1 MAVFFILGLEF
12 IFFEFLHPPCNH
24 FKTSCVYANRSLF
37 LNQKQKKTK
46 SLLMKIIQLHQEEAK
61 VIKLAVENNRQAQQ
75 QIYSRF
81 SSKMLSVCRQYIKDI
96 QLAEDVMITAF
107 MKVFTNLSKFEH
119 KGSFEGWIRR
129 IMVNECISYLRVQKK
144 VKFAEDEFFVEESFN
159 ALDSQFTVDQ
169 IQFLIDALP
178 DGYKMVFNL
187 YAIEGY
193 KHNEIAKMLG
203 INEGTSKSQ
212 LSHARK
218 MLQTQ
223 ITILKKQDNG
233 TE

>member
-1 MAVFFILGLEF
+1 
-12 IFFEFLHPPCNH
+12 
-24 FKTSCVYANRSLF
+24 
-37 LNQKQKKTK
+37 
-46 SLLMKIIQLHQEEAK
+46 MKIIQLHQDETK
-61 VIKLAVENNRQAQQ
+61 IIKLAVENNRQAQQ

-107 MKVFTNLSKFEH
+107 MKVFTNLSKFEN

-159 ALDSQFTVDQ
+159 EIESQFTVEQ
-169 IQFLIDALP
+169 IQYLIDALP

>member
-1 MAVFFILGLEF
+1 
-12 IFFEFLHPPCNH
+12 
-24 FKTSCVYANRSLF
+24 
-37 LNQKQKKTK
+37 
-46 SLLMKIIQLHQEEAK
+46 MKIIQLHQEETK
-61 VIKLAVENNRQAQQ
+61 IIKLAAENNRQAQQ
-75 QIYSRF
+75 QIYSKF

-107 MKVFTNLSKFEH
+107 MKVFTNISKFEH

-144 VKFAEDEFFVEESFN
+144 VKFTEDEFFVEESFN
-159 ALDSQFTVDQ
+159 EIDSQFTVEQ
-169 IQFLIDALP
+169 IQYLIDALP

>member
-1 MAVFFILGLEF
+1 
-12 IFFEFLHPPCNH
+12 
-24 FKTSCVYANRSLF
+24 
-37 LNQKQKKTK
+37 
-46 SLLMKIIQLHQEEAK
+46 MKIIQLHQEEAK
-61 VIKLAVENNRQAQQ
+61 IIKLAVENNRQAQQ
-75 QIYSRF
+75 QIYSKF

-107 MKVFTNLSKFEH
+107 MKVFTNLKNFEH

-144 VKFAEDEFFVEESFN
+144 VKFAEDEFFTEESFN
-159 ALDSQFTVDQ
+159 EIDSQFTVEQ

-178 DGYKMVFNL
+178 DGYRMVFNL

-223 ITILKKQDNG
+223 ITILKKQENG

>member
-1 MAVFFILGLEF
+1 
-12 IFFEFLHPPCNH
+12 
-24 FKTSCVYANRSLF
+24 
-37 LNQKQKKTK
+37 
-46 SLLMKIIQLHQEEAK
+46 MKIIQLHQEETEI
-61 VIKLAVENNRQAQQ
+61 IKLAVENNRQAQQ

-107 MKVFTNLSKFEH
+107 MKVFTNLKNFEH

-129 IMVNECISYLRVQKK
+129 IMVNECISYIRVQKK
-144 VKFAEDEFFVEESFN
+144 VKFTEDEIYVEESFN
-159 ALDSQFTVDQ
+159 AIDSKFSTDQ

-178 DGYKMVFNL
+178 DGYKMIFNL

>member
-1 MAVFFILGLEF
+1 
-12 IFFEFLHPPCNH
+12 
-24 FKTSCVYANRSLF
+24 
-37 LNQKQKKTK
+37 
-46 SLLMKIIQLHQEEAK
+46 MKIIHLHQEETK
-61 VIKLAVENNRQAQQ
+61 IIKLAVENNRQAQQ
-75 QIYSRF
+75 QIYSWF

-107 MKVFTNLSKFEH
+107 MKVFTNLNKFEH

-144 VKFAEDEFFVEESFN
+144 IKFTEDEIYVEESFN
-159 ALDSQFTVDQ
+159 AIDSQFSIDQ

-193 KHNEIAKMLG
+193 PHIEIAQMLG
-203 INEGTSKSQ
+203 ITESTSKSQ
-212 LSHARK
+212 LHRARA
-218 MLQTQ
+218 MLQKMVADWENDF
-223 ITILKKQDNG
+223 KKKVEYEKASG
-233 TE
+233 

>member
-1 MAVFFILGLEF
+1 
-12 IFFEFLHPPCNH
+12 
-24 FKTSCVYANRSLF
+24 
-37 LNQKQKKTK
+37 
-46 SLLMKIIQLHQEEAK
+46 MKIIQLHQEETK
-61 VIKLAVENNRQAQQ
+61 IIKLAVENNRQAQQ
-75 QIYSRF
+75 QIYSKF

-107 MKVFTNLSKFEH
+107 MKVFTNLGKFEH

-159 ALDSQFTVDQ
+159 EIDSQFTVEQ
-169 IQFLIDALP
+169 IQYLIDALP

>member
-1 MAVFFILGLEF
+1 
-12 IFFEFLHPPCNH
+12 
-24 FKTSCVYANRSLF
+24 
-37 LNQKQKKTK
+37 
-46 SLLMKIIQLHQEEAK
+46 MKIIQLHQEETK
-61 VIKLAVENNRQAQQ
+61 IIKLAAENNRQAQQ
-75 QIYSRF
+75 QIYTKF

-107 MKVFTNLSKFEH
+107 MKVFANLSKFEH

-159 ALDSQFTVDQ
+159 EIDSQFTVEQ
-169 IQFLIDALP
+169 IQYLIDALP

>member
-1 MAVFFILGLEF
+1 
-12 IFFEFLHPPCNH
+12 
-24 FKTSCVYANRSLF
+24 
-37 LNQKQKKTK
+37 
-46 SLLMKIIQLHQEEAK
+46 MKIIHLHQEETK

-75 QIYSRF
+75 QIYSKF

-107 MKVFTNLSKFEH
+107 MKVFTNLKNFEH

-144 VKFAEDEFFVEESFN
+144 VKFTEDEFFTEESFN
-159 ALDSQFTVDQ
+159 EIDSQFTVDQ

>member
-1 MAVFFILGLEF
+1 
-12 IFFEFLHPPCNH
+12 
-24 FKTSCVYANRSLF
+24 
-37 LNQKQKKTK
+37 
-46 SLLMKIIQLHQEEAK
+46 MKIIHLHQEETK
-61 VIKLAVENNRQAQQ
+61 IIKLAVENNRQAQQ
-75 QIYSRF
+75 QIYSKF

-129 IMVNECISYLRVQKK
+129 IMINECISYLRVQKK

-159 ALDSQFTVDQ
+159 EIDSQFTVEQ
-169 IQFLIDALP
+169 IQYLIDALP

>member
-1 MAVFFILGLEF
+1 
-12 IFFEFLHPPCNH
+12 
-24 FKTSCVYANRSLF
+24 
-37 LNQKQKKTK
+37 
-46 SLLMKIIQLHQEEAK
+46 MKIIHLHQEETEL
-61 VIKLAVENNRQAQQ
+61 IKLAVENNRQAQQ

-107 MKVFTNLSKFEH
+107 MKVFTNLNKFEH

-144 VKFAEDEFFVEESFN
+144 VKFVEDEIYVEESFN
-159 ALDSQFTVDQ
+159 AIDSKFSIDQ

-178 DGYKMVFNL
+178 DGYKMVFDL

>member
-1 MAVFFILGLEF
+1 
-12 IFFEFLHPPCNH
+12 
-24 FKTSCVYANRSLF
+24 
-37 LNQKQKKTK
+37 
-46 SLLMKIIQLHQEEAK
+46 MKIIHLHQEETK
-61 VIKLAVENNRQAQQ
+61 IIKLAVENNRQAQQ

-107 MKVFTNLSKFEH
+107 MKVFTNLKNFEH

-159 ALDSQFTVDQ
+159 EIDSQFTVEQ
-169 IQFLIDALP
+169 IQYLIDALP

-212 LSHARK
+212 LSHGRK

>member
-1 MAVFFILGLEF
+1 
-12 IFFEFLHPPCNH
+12 
-24 FKTSCVYANRSLF
+24 
-37 LNQKQKKTK
+37 
-46 SLLMKIIQLHQEEAK
+46 MKIIHLHQEETEI
-61 VIKLAVENNRQAQQ
+61 IKLAVENNRQAQQ

-81 SSKMLSVCRQYIKDI
+81 SPKMLSVCRQYIKDI

-107 MKVFTNLSKFEH
+107 MKVFTNLNKFEH

-144 VKFAEDEFFVEESFN
+144 VKFVEDEIYIEESFN
-159 ALDSQFTVDQ
+159 ATDSQFSIDQ
-169 IQFLIDALP
+169 IQFLIDNLP

-218 MLQTQ
+218 MLQMQ
-223 ITILKKQDNG
+223 IKNLKKEENG

>member
-1 MAVFFILGLEF
+1 
-12 IFFEFLHPPCNH
+12 
-24 FKTSCVYANRSLF
+24 
-37 LNQKQKKTK
+37 
-46 SLLMKIIQLHQEEAK
+46 MKIISLHQEETK
-61 VIKLAVENNRQAQQ
+61 IIKLAVENNRQAQQ
-75 QIYSRF
+75 QIYGKY
-81 SSKMLSVCRQYIKDI
+81 SSKMLGVCRQYIKDI

-107 MKVFTNLSKFEH
+107 MKVFTNLKNFEH

-159 ALDSQFTVDQ
+159 EIDSQFTVEQ
-169 IQFLIDALP
+169 IQYLIDALP

>member
-1 MAVFFILGLEF
+1 
-12 IFFEFLHPPCNH
+12 
-24 FKTSCVYANRSLF
+24 
-37 LNQKQKKTK
+37 
-46 SLLMKIIQLHQEEAK
+46 MKIISLHQEETK
-61 VIKLAVENNRQAQQ
+61 IIKLAVENNRQAQQ
-75 QIYSRF
+75 QIYGKY
-81 SSKMLSVCRQYIKDI
+81 SSKMLGVCRQYIKDI
-96 QLAEDVMITAF
+96 QLVEDVMITAF
-107 MKVFTNLSKFEH
+107 MKVFTNLKNFEH

-159 ALDSQFTVDQ
+159 EIDSQFTVEQ
-169 IQFLIDALP
+169 IQYLIDALP

-223 ITILKKQDNG
+223 ITILKRQDNG